1 MPIRT
6 PESIDSTNTQFIS
19 SPFRFLLLCLCV
31 YVILNCRICTT
42 SIQRLAAFCF
52 VFHVVCM
59 RITTDDQP
67 ELRRRHHHMARRRAH
82 WHLSG
87 RCRVLQQSAHLSF
100 RIHIDRWTRE
110 ERILSKFSICR
121 ERERERRCLSRCPS
135 RNPCPNWITPLY
147 CTTTRKDE
155 CGFLTGTQLH
165 HSSFNS
171 IGLMIILLHAH
182 MLYVGPARAGPTRVQ
197 TFACT
202 PSN

>member
-1 MPIRT
+1 MLCACVSLQTTSRNYAGGITIWHAGAPTGIRAVDAASCNRALT
-6 PESIDSTNTQFIS
+6 SHFESTSIDGRVKSGSCRN
-19 SPFRFLLLCLCV
+19 SPFV
-31 YVILNCRICTT
+31 
-42 SIQRLAAFCF
+42 
-52 VFHVVCM
+52 
-59 RITTDDQP
+59 
-67 ELRRRHHHMARRRAH
+67 
-82 WHLSG
+82 
-87 RCRVLQQSAHLSF
+87 
-100 RIHIDRWTRE
+100 
-110 ERILSKFSICR
+110 

-165 HSSFNS
+165 HSLFNS